1 MNAKQEK
8 PKRPTG
14 GVALSLLVVF
24 TMCVA
29 VFIGFAWRGCT
40 PVWAAQSSENA
51 VLFEDISGHWAES
64 SIMSLSIL
72 ELVQGYPDKTFKP
85 EQLLSRLETIVLFL
99 RAGGFTAEAEKLA
112 KQNQKS
118 STRGSAAATV
128 AETKNTPQ
136 TPWGQSYMDLAVEKG
151 FLVLEQPEY
160 YDYDGPATRLEAAEL
175 LARAIYLLPPAG
187 ESALFTAATAGQT
200 FSDVSRLN
208 ETEQA
213 VVAAVVNSG
222 IMSGYPDGTFRP
234 REPLTRAEAVMMLSR
249 LVEQGWIKVS
259 EQRRLTGWISNLE
272 INKERYE
279 ITFSNLSSGT
289 RKIKAADYLQCFQD
303 GQERTLP
310 QALNYSCEIF
320 LDGGKQAGL
329 INMLGRNYGSEEI
342 QKIRCSV
349 KSVILGEDNLIIV
362 SDMSVHEL
370 TLPIAWDAV
379 LLGGKNTK
387 GFGSLK
393 EGDFVD
399 IKLDQGQVKEVT
411 RLDVKTI
418 SGTVDRIDGRRLY
431 LTSKLTAKKPAWF
444 NYYSSARIVRSDGT
458 AMEDVAAGDKVT
470 VTYLDPIPGEIDDE
484 QAIEIKVTTKR

>member
-1 MNAKQEK
+1 MSAKQEK
-8 PKRPTG
+8 PKRPIG
-14 GVALSLLVVF
+14 GVSLSLLVVF

-29 VFIGFAWRGCT
+29 VFIGFAWRACA
-40 PVWAAQSSENA
+40 PAWAAQSSKSA

-64 SIMSLSIL
+64 SIMSLSVL
-72 ELVQGYPDKTFKP
+72 ELVQGYPDKTFEP

-118 STRGSAAATV
+118 STRSGAAAAV
-128 AETKNTPQ
+128 VETKNTPQ
-136 TPWGQSYMDLAVEKG
+136 TPWGQSYVDLAVEKG
-151 FLVLEQPEY
+151 FLVLEQPEN

-175 LARAIYLLPPAG
+175 LARTIYLLPPAG
-187 ESALFTAATAGQT
+187 ASAVFTAASTAQT

-213 VVAAVVNSG
+213 VVAAVVNAG
-222 IMSGYPDGTFRP
+222 IISGYPDGTFRP
-234 REPLTRAEAVMMLSR
+234 QEPLTRAEATMMLSR
-249 LVEQGWIKVS
+249 LVDQGWIKVS
-259 EQRRLTGWISNLE
+259 DQRRLTGWISNLE

-279 ITFSNLSSGT
+279 ITFTNLSGT

-303 GQERTLP
+303 GEARTLP
-310 QALNYSCEIF
+310 QTLNYSCEIF
-320 LDGGKQAGL
+320 LDGSKQAGL
-329 INMLGRNYGSEEI
+329 INMLERNYGSEEI
-342 QKIRCSV
+342 QTKRCSV
-349 KSVILGEDNLIIV
+349 KSVILGGDNLIIV
-362 SDMSVHEL
+362 SDMTVNEL

-387 GFGSLK
+387 GFSSLK

-399 IKLDQGQVKEVT
+399 IKLDQGQVKEIT

-431 LTSKLTAKKPAWF
+431 LNRKLTAKKPAWF
-444 NYYSSARIVRSDGT
+444 NYYSSARIVRNDGT
-458 AMEDVAAGDKVT
+458 AMDDVAPGDKVT
-470 VTYLDPIPGEIDDE
+470 ITYLDPIPDEIDDE
-484 QAIEIKVTTKR
+484 QAIEIKVTSKR